1 MRGRPSK
8 PSLAHFG
15 DPMDA
20 AVVPLPEKIATDLD
34 AFALDDGQVP
44 KAPDMAYYL
53 TAFPAH
59 RTEVD
64 TQDEEIW
71 VTPIARVFAEADETV
86 YAEEKCDR
94 RTHIVFRRHSH
105 DPLDGASGGPIWA
118 LTLRGTS
125 EPPDVRLVAS
135 FIEANTDVGVAARI
149 QLHMELASRNISDR
163 RGE

>member
-1 MRGRPSK
+1 
-8 PSLAHFG
+8 
-15 DPMDA
+15 MDA

-86 YAEEKCDR
+86 PTN
-94 RTHIVFRRHSH
+94 THCFQK
-105 DPLDGASGGPIWA
+105 A
-118 LTLRGTS
+118 LTRPAGRREWWADLGA
-125 EPPDVRLVAS
+125 DVA
-135 FIEANTDVGVAARI
+135 
-149 QLHMELASRNISDR
+149 RNIR
-163 RGE
+163 AP